1 MNEMDCKELVET
13 ITAYLDGTLPDSD
26 RRRFDNHLVNCP
38 YCAEY
43 LEQMRTTIARLGTLD
58 ETTLSHGAREHLFTA
73 FRDWRGARSE
83 RPDRDLRD

>member
-1 MNEMDCKELVET
+1 VNEMDCKELVET

-26 RRRFDNHLVNCP
+26 RHRFENHLVNCP

-58 ETTLSHGAREHLFTA
+58 ETTLSHDAREHLLIA
-73 FRDWRGARSE
+73 FRDWRGA
-83 RPDRDLRD
+83 